1 MRAGT
6 LGLLLGGILFGS
18 VAGAVA
24 ADRQATRLVAEEPLP
39 GPEAGARKAT
49 DAERKAVAGAIEA
62 QLKAFKADDY
72 ATAMKYQSAA
82 LREQV
87 DNADDFRRM
96 IKNNYPQFARYKSIS
111 YGNATCD
118 SKADR
123 VAIQVTLTGE
133 DKITIKA
140 IYLMVKEKDGYK
152 VDGVEGGIK
161 PRLDPR
167 DTV

>member
-6 LGLLLGGILFGS
+6 LVLLLGGILFRS

-24 ADRQATRLVAEEPLP
+24 ADRQAATLVADDSLP
-39 GPEAGARKAT
+39 GPEAGARKPT
-49 DAERKAVAGAIEA
+49 DAERKAVTGAIEA

-72 ATAMKYQSAA
+72 AAAMKYQSAA

-87 DNADDFRRM
+87 DSAEDFRRM
-96 IKNNYPQFARYKSIS
+96 IKNSYPQFAKYKSIT

-118 SKADR
+118 PKAER
-123 VAIQVTLTGE
+123 VAIQVTVTGE
-133 DKITIKA
+133 DKITVKA